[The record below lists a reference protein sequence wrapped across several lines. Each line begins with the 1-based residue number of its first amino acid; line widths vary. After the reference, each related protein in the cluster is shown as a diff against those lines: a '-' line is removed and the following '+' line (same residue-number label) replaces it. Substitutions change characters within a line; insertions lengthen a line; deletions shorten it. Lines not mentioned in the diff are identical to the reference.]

1 MPGNVF
7 RLFGDDLN
15 HIFQQNHQNFGS
27 HHCHKSTRSLTNYI
41 DFPKISSRVRFPR
54 LHMKICN
61 GRIDFKF
68 SLKQCSYILVCGKNT
83 FGAIAGYQKGVNN
96 FRLFFC
102 NVCRIPLL
110 TYMEMEIYKVYIQL
124 RSPSNSVFWQVET

>member
-1 MPGNVF
+1 MGATAAQVYQKWVAYVPESVF

-15 HIFQQNHQNFGS
+15 RIFQQNHQNFGS
-27 HHCHKSTRSLTNYI
+27 HHCHKSTRSLANYI
-41 DFPKISSRVRFPR
+41 DFPNIGSRVDFQIGDIE
-54 LHMKICN
+54 ICN

-102 NVCRIPLL
+102 NVCRGASAHL
-110 TYMEMEIYKVYIQL
+110 YGDGDM
-124 RSPSNSVFWQVET
+124 

>member
-1 MPGNVF
+1 MPESVF

-15 HIFQQNHQNFGS
+15 PIFQQNHQNFGS
-27 HHCHKSTRSLTNYI
+27 HHCHKSTRSLANYI
-41 DFPKISSRVRFPR
+41 DFTKISSRVRFPR

-83 FGAIAGYQKGVNN
+83 FGAIAGYQKGVNI
-96 FRLFFC
+96 FPEFFY
-102 NVCRIPLL
+102 NVCRGASAHL
-110 TYMEMEIYKVYIQL
+110 YGDGEI
-124 RSPSNSVFWQVET
+124 

>member
-1 MPGNVF
+1 M
-7 RLFGDDLN
+7 RLVISIFGL
-15 HIFQQNHQNFGS
+15 
-27 HHCHKSTRSLTNYI
+27 C
-41 DFPKISSRVRFPR
+41 VRFQISDIE
-54 LHMKICN
+54 ICN

-96 FRLFFC
+96 FSLFFC

-110 TYMEMEIYKVYIQL
+110 TYMEMEIYHTIKSQSSSALDKTHRIRRPATMVICVRALATL
-124 RSPSNSVFWQVET
+124 RLMSWFGPLKYMTL